1 MCLLQVCQDA
11 AQAQLSMFSQ
21 MSRADAEGNEDLNL
35 MEDKWSS
42 ALQDAAAV
50 VQGKEAQL
58 QLVTEYSQ
66 RTQAAKTT
74 LERMMAE
81 QDAVRM

>member
-1 MCLLQVCQDA
+1 
-11 AQAQLSMFSQ
+11 MFSQ
-21 MSRADAEGNEDLNL
+21 MSRADAEGNEDLDL

-50 VQGKEAQL
+50 VQGKEAEL
-58 QLVTEYSQ
+58 QVVTEYSQ
-66 RTQAAKTT
+66 QTQAAKNT
-74 LERMMAE
+74 LERMIAE

>member
-1 MCLLQVCQDA
+1 MCLLQECQDA

-21 MSRADAEGNEDLNL
+21 MSRADAEGNEDLDL

-42 ALQDAAAV
+42 AVQDAAAV
-50 VQGKEAQL
+50 VQGKEAKL
-58 QLVTEYSQ
+58 QVVTEYSQ
-66 RTQAAKTT
+66 QTQAAKTT